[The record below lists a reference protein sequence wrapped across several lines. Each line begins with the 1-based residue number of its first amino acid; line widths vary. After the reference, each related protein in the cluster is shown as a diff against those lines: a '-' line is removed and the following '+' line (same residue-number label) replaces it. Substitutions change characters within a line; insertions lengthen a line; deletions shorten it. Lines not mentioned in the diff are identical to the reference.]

1 MIISRVS
8 TVRSLKKVDRRLEYT
23 FNDPQKRESLYFN
36 FYDGSLTIH
45 GFPPNLPMNKE
56 GFNNSVTPYDEH
68 FLILE
73 SFLKI
78 LLLKEIKLQVDTT

>member
-1 MIISRVS
+1 MS

-23 FNDPQKRESLYFN
+23 FSDPQKRESLYFN

-45 GFPPNLPMNKE
+45 AFPPNLPMNKE
-56 GFNNSVTPYDEH
+56 GFNNSVTPYGEH

-78 LLLKEIKLQVDTT
+78 LLLKEIKLQADTT